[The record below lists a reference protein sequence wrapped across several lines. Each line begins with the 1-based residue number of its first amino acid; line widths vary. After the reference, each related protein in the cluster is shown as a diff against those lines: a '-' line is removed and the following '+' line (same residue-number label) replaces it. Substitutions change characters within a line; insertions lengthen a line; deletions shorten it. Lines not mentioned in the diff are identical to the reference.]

1 MKRLLF
7 TFAFLGIIAL
17 ANGQDPDVLKSDA
30 IMAESIDD
38 FASAAQLYESAMAAY
53 EAADRFDTA
62 SVYRAG
68 VNYHRIKEYQKA
80 LTFFEKL
87 EAQDMGSADLF
98 LSMSDSYAG
107 LNQFD
112 KSSDALLKVVA
123 SYPEEKNTAY
133 RKLVTV
139 SFNGRD
145 FANAVKYADETLEVA
160 PGDTHVLF
168 IKMMAFAQQSKIN
181 EALATGEQLLA
192 IDPDHQRATEQMGLI
207 LSKVTD
213 AEYDR
218 EKRRYEAMSN
228 PTRVDYSNTTKKLAA
243 ISTKYNKAIPYLEKA
258 LAINPNNTAVKNAL
272 ENAQRRLRE

>member
-1 MKRLLF
+1 MKRILF
-7 TFAFLGIIAL
+7 TIAFFGIIVL
-17 ANGQDPDVLKSDA
+17 AHGQDPDVLKSDA

-53 EAADRFDTA
+53 EATERFDTA

-68 VNYHRIKEYQKA
+68 VNYHRLKEYEKA
-80 LTFFEKL
+80 LTFFQKL
-87 EAQDMGSADLF
+87 EGLDMGSAELF

-112 KSSDALLKVVA
+112 QSRDALLKIVE

-145 FANAVKYADETLEVA
+145 FVNAVRYADETLKIA
-160 PGDTHVLF
+160 PEDTYVLF

-181 EALATGEQLLA
+181 EAIATGEQLLA
-192 IDPDHQRATEQMGLI
+192 IDPDYQRATEQMGLL

-258 LAINPNNTAVKNAL
+258 LANNPNNTAVKNAL